1 MRYSHASQEGQPI
14 HHTRRRD
21 TGRNAQRPAFLRL
34 SHPAGTVASRAQTW
48 VIGAAGHAHSS
59 AEERKVVR
67 RAGFFR
73 GGPQRSDGPF
83 MTEDPCLASVAAMP
97 RDLPEL
103 RASHE
108 DRDRVVDTLRTAG
121 GDGRLTA
128 EELDAR
134 VERALSART
143 QGELA
148 ALVADLSAAT
158 ATKDVLVVRQTGG
171 KWTRAERW
179 TVPNRIE
186 VRTKLCR
193 VTFDFTDAVITSR
206 TVRID
211 TDMQHGKLVIVSSP
225 GIVIDTDGLTLTY
238 SKLKLRSTDATGDS
252 RLRIELAGKL
262 LHAKVIEKRP

>member
-1 MRYSHASQEGQPI
+1 
-14 HHTRRRD
+14 
-21 TGRNAQRPAFLRL
+21 
-34 SHPAGTVASRAQTW
+34 
-48 VIGAAGHAHSS
+48 
-59 AEERKVVR
+59 
-67 RAGFFR
+67 
-73 GGPQRSDGPF
+73 
-83 MTEDPCLASVAAMP
+83 MP

-148 ALVADLSAAT
+148 ALVADLSAAM
-158 ATKDVLVVRQTGG
+158 KDVLVVEQIGG
-171 KWTRAERW
+171 KWTRAGRW

-193 VTFDFTDAVITSR
+193 VTFDFTNAVITSR

-211 TDMQHGKLVIVSSP
+211 TDMQHGKLVIVGAP
-225 GIVIDTDGLTLTY
+225 GIMIDADGLNLVF
-238 SKLKLRSTDATGDS
+238 SKTKLRSDS
-252 RLRIELAGKL
+252 AAAGPGLRIELVGTLK
-262 LHAKVIEKRP
+262 HAKVVERRP

>member
-1 MRYSHASQEGQPI
+1 
-14 HHTRRRD
+14 
-21 TGRNAQRPAFLRL
+21 
-34 SHPAGTVASRAQTW
+34 
-48 VIGAAGHAHSS
+48 
-59 AEERKVVR
+59 
-67 RAGFFR
+67 
-73 GGPQRSDGPF
+73 
-83 MTEDPCLASVAAMP
+83 MP

-128 EELDAR
+128 GELDAR

-158 ATKDVLVVRQTGG
+158 ATKDVLAVRQTGG
-171 KWTRAERW
+171 KWTRAGRW
-179 TVPNRIE
+179 TAPDRIE

-211 TDMQHGKLVIVSSP
+211 ATQQVGAAVLGGRIWVA
-225 GIVIDTDGLTLTY
+225 GGLTDAQHATAKTEFYDPGLAVQIGDLAGRLHALARPSAGAVDPGMTG
-238 SKLKLRSTDATGDS
+238 SRGLLPGSSSRTLRAGREVAGGGDGRARRFAARPGRSGDS
-252 RLRIELAGKL
+252 HGRGPAGHL
-262 LHAKVIEKRP
+262 PPGPAP

>member
-1 MRYSHASQEGQPI
+1 
-14 HHTRRRD
+14 
-21 TGRNAQRPAFLRL
+21 
-34 SHPAGTVASRAQTW
+34 
-48 VIGAAGHAHSS
+48 
-59 AEERKVVR
+59 
-67 RAGFFR
+67 
-73 GGPQRSDGPF
+73 
-83 MTEDPCLASVAAMP
+83 MP

-148 ALVADLSAAT
+148 ALVADLSVAT
-158 ATKDVLVVRQTGG
+158 ATKDVLVVEQTGG
-171 KWTRAERW
+171 KWTRAGRW

-211 TDMQHGKLVIVSSP
+211 MDMQHGKLVIVGAP
-225 GIVIDTDGLTLTY
+225 GIDRRRRAQPRVLQDQAPLGQYRRRPRAPHRARRNAQAREGRRAAAVSLQPPASTYRTRSSALGVPCRQSGLRGAPIR
-238 SKLKLRSTDATGDS
+238 RSGS
-252 RLRIELAGKL
+252 
-262 LHAKVIEKRP
+262 

>member
-1 MRYSHASQEGQPI
+1 
-14 HHTRRRD
+14 
-21 TGRNAQRPAFLRL
+21 
-34 SHPAGTVASRAQTW
+34 
-48 VIGAAGHAHSS
+48 
-59 AEERKVVR
+59 
-67 RAGFFR
+67 
-73 GGPQRSDGPF
+73 
-83 MTEDPCLASVAAMP
+83 MP

-103 RASHE
+103 RASHQ

-158 ATKDVLVVRQTGG
+158 ATKDVLVVIQTGG
-171 KWTRAERW
+171 RWTRAGRW

-211 TDMQHGKLVIVSSP
+211 MDMQHGKLVIVGAP
-225 GIVIDTDGLTLTY
+225 GIVIDADGLNLVFSRT
-238 SKLKLRSTDATGDS
+238 KLRSDS
-252 RLRIELAGKL
+252 AAADPGLRIELVGTLK
-262 LHAKVIEKRP
+262 HAKVVERRP

>member
-1 MRYSHASQEGQPI
+1 
-14 HHTRRRD
+14 
-21 TGRNAQRPAFLRL
+21 
-34 SHPAGTVASRAQTW
+34 
-48 VIGAAGHAHSS
+48 
-59 AEERKVVR
+59 
-67 RAGFFR
+67 
-73 GGPQRSDGPF
+73 
-83 MTEDPCLASVAAMP
+83 MP

-148 ALVADLSAAT
+148 ALVADLAAATATAT
-158 ATKDVLVVRQTGG
+158 ATKDVLVVEQTGG
-171 KWTRAERW
+171 KWTRAGRW
-179 TVPNRIE
+179 KVPGRIE

-211 TDMQHGKLVIVSSP
+211 TDMQHGKLVIVGAP
-225 GIVIDTDGLTLTY
+225 GIVIDADGLNLVF
-238 SKLKLRSTDATGDS
+238 SKTKLRSDS
-252 RLRIELAGKL
+252 AAADPGLRIELVGTLK
-262 LHAKVIEKRP
+262 HAKVVERRP

>member
-1 MRYSHASQEGQPI
+1 MYGHRPGHPPAEIRHCRVPVSIRPGSPALA
-14 HHTRRRD
+14 RRWCWVRWRACYFLQLPYLMAERRLD
-21 TGRNAQRPAFLRL
+21 IEHSLRSVRERPRIGGR
-34 SHPAGTVASRAQTW
+34 
-48 VIGAAGHAHSS
+48 
-59 AEERKVVR
+59 
-67 RAGFFR
+67 
-73 GGPQRSDGPF
+73 
-83 MTEDPCLASVAAMP
+83 PCFASVAAMS

-108 DRDRVVDTLRTAG
+108 DRDRVVDTLRTAA

-158 ATKDVLVVRQTGG
+158 ATKDVLVVKQTGG
-171 KWTRAERW
+171 KWTRAGRW

-193 VTFDFTDAVITSR
+193 VTFDFTDGVITSR

-211 TDMQHGKLVIVSSP
+211 TDMQNGKVVIVGAP
-225 GIVIDTDGLTLTY
+225 GIVIGADGLNLVF
-238 SKLKLRSTDATGDS
+238 SKTKLRSDS
-252 RLRIELAGKL
+252 AAADPRLRIELVGTLK
-262 LHAKVIEKRP
+262 HAKVIERRP

>member
-1 MRYSHASQEGQPI
+1 
-14 HHTRRRD
+14 
-21 TGRNAQRPAFLRL
+21 
-34 SHPAGTVASRAQTW
+34 
-48 VIGAAGHAHSS
+48 
-59 AEERKVVR
+59 
-67 RAGFFR
+67 
-73 GGPQRSDGPF
+73 
-83 MTEDPCLASVAAMP
+83 MP

-103 RASHE
+103 RASYE
-108 DRDRVVDTLRTAG
+108 DRNRVVDTLRTAG

-158 ATKDVLVVRQTGG
+158 ATATKDVLVVEQTGG
-171 KWTRAERW
+171 KWTRAGRW
-179 TVPNRIE
+179 TVPGRIE

-211 TDMQHGKLVIVSSP
+211 TDMQHGKLVIVGAP
-225 GIVIDTDGLTLTY
+225 GIVIDADGLNLVF
-238 SKLKLRSTDATGDS
+238 SKTKLRSDS
-252 RLRIELAGKL
+252 PAADPGLRIELVGTLK
-262 LHAKVIEKRP
+262 HAKVVERRP

>member
-1 MRYSHASQEGQPI
+1 
-14 HHTRRRD
+14 
-21 TGRNAQRPAFLRL
+21 
-34 SHPAGTVASRAQTW
+34 
-48 VIGAAGHAHSS
+48 
-59 AEERKVVR
+59 
-67 RAGFFR
+67 
-73 GGPQRSDGPF
+73 
-83 MTEDPCLASVAAMP
+83 MP

-108 DRDRVVDTLRTAG
+108 DRDRVVDILRTAG
-121 GDGRLTA
+121 DDGRLTA

-158 ATKDVLVVRQTGG
+158 ATKDVLVVKQTGG
-171 KWTRAERW
+171 KWTRAGRW

-211 TDMQHGKLVIVSSP
+211 MDMQHGKLVIVGAP
-225 GIVIDTDGLTLTY
+225 GIVIDADGLNLVSPRPSSARTVPSTPGSASSSSERSSTRRSSSGCREPVLVENPVRHDCIYGTWHMIFVIDQ
-238 SKLKLRSTDATGDS
+238 SVSRAPRQGSLSCCRKVVCSRRLQRTEPGHLRWACHAGRADCEARRFGD
-252 RLRIELAGKL
+252 IG
-262 LHAKVIEKRP
+262 

>member
-1 MRYSHASQEGQPI
+1 M
-14 HHTRRRD
+14 
-21 TGRNAQRPAFLRL
+21 
-34 SHPAGTVASRAQTW
+34 
-48 VIGAAGHAHSS
+48 
-59 AEERKVVR
+59 VR
-67 RAGFFR
+67 IATALW
-73 GGPQRSDGPF
+73 S
-83 MTEDPCLASVAAMP
+83 
-97 RDLPEL
+97 
-103 RASHE
+103 
-108 DRDRVVDTLRTAG
+108 TLRTAG

-158 ATKDVLVVRQTGG
+158 ATKDVLVVKQTGG
-171 KWTRAERW
+171 KWTRAARW

-211 TDMQHGKLVIVSSP
+211 TRACSTASWSSSAHP
-225 GIVIDTDGLTLTY
+225 A
-238 SKLKLRSTDATGDS
+238 S
-252 RLRIELAGKL
+252 
-262 LHAKVIEKRP
+262 

>member
-1 MRYSHASQEGQPI
+1 VAHRTCKINGNGRYGAYP
-14 HHTRRRD
+14 
-21 TGRNAQRPAFLRL
+21 
-34 SHPAGTVASRAQTW
+34 HPAGKVASQAQNW
-48 VIGAAGHAHSS
+48 VIGAAGNAHSS
-59 AEERKVVR
+59 AEEWKVVG
-67 RAGFFR
+67 RAGVLP
-73 GGPQRSDGPF
+73 GEPQHSDGPF
-83 MTEDPCLASVAAMP
+83 TTEDPCFVSVAAMP

-103 RASHE
+103 RASYE
-108 DRDRVVDTLRTAG
+108 DRDRVVETLRTAG

-148 ALVADLSAAT
+148 ALVADLSPAT
-158 ATKDVLVVRQTGG
+158 ATKDVLVVKQTGG
-171 KWTRAERW
+171 KWTRAGRW

-211 TDMQHGKLVIVSSP
+211 TDMQHGKLVIVGAP
-225 GIVIDTDGLTLTY
+225 GIVIDADGLNLVF
-238 SKLKLRSTDATGDS
+238 SKTRLCSDS
-252 RLRIELAGKL
+252 AAADPVLRIELVGTLK
-262 LHAKVIEKRP
+262 HAKVVERRP